1 MGARTLMS
9 GWARSP
15 FNASLQIMSLWRII
29 VNMTFNVIISALT
42 TGFIW
47 WLVGIEENKKT
58 AKLFGAFMVLVSIV
72 LNMISQF
79 NGG

>member
-1 MGARTLMS
+1 
-9 GWARSP
+9 
-15 FNASLQIMSLWRII
+15 
-29 VNMTFNVIISALT
+29 MTFNIIISTLT

-47 WLVGIEENKKT
+47 WLIGLEEDKKT
-58 AKLFGAFMVLVSIV
+58 AKLFGSLMVFVSII

>member
-1 MGARTLMS
+1 
-9 GWARSP
+9 
-15 FNASLQIMSLWRII
+15 
-29 VNMTFNVIISALT
+29 MTFNVIISALT